1 MNTKLVEKNLT
12 KKVSKDFPEISVKN
26 EDWKY
31 VGKNIYTVKDFEVGK
46 PVKIIENKN
55 FNVDTNCF
63 EFLINKEEKNVEI
76 TDIEKVKK
84 SIIDESIKRPFDK
97 FSIEQFEKL
106 TGGIQLNIKGDFS
119 DYYSINFQSEDTS
132 VPYLG
137 VNVEK
142 NKSGR
147 LLFNFGE
154 LVKGDIFPTIELF
167 LEQNASLEIIINVTS
182 KNEISLINNLY
193 AKLLNDAN
201 LSVHMVS
208 TGGLFSRS
216 RLDID
221 LFGNGSGFE
230 IDGVYF
236 GENNQI
242 HDTRVF
248 VNHLG
253 KSTTSNMITKG
264 VLGDESSSIFTGTI
278 HIAEGAVKTQS
289 QQENRN
295 IILTE
300 KASAQS
306 VPNLEILCDDV
317 ICGHGSSV
325 GPIDETLYHYV
336 MSRGINKEN
345 AEKLLIKGFFNEVI
359 NEDAWD
365 IIHDEVADTLTQKYE
380 NILERKSN
388 EG

>member
-1 MNTKLVEKNLT
+1 MNTKLVEKNLGKIT
-12 KKVSKDFPEISVKN
+12 SKDFSDISVKN

-31 VGKNIYTVKDFEVGK
+31 TGKNVYSVNEFEVGK
-46 PVKIIENKN
+46 PVNIEKN
-55 FNVDTNCF
+55 ETFNIDSNCH
-63 EFLINKEEKNVEI
+63 EFVVNVEEEKIEVI
-76 TDIEKVKK
+76 DIAKIKK
-84 SIIDESIKRPFDK
+84 PIIDESIKRPFDK
-97 FSIEQFEKL
+97 FLVEQFEKL
-106 TGGIQLNIKGDFS
+106 TGGFQLNVKDDFS
-119 DYYSINFQSEDTS
+119 HYYSVNFQNEETS

-137 VNVEK
+137 VNVAK
-142 NKSGR
+142 NKSGK
-147 LLFNFGE
+147 LFLNFGD
-154 LVKGDIFPTIELF
+154 LVNGNIFPAIELF
-167 LEQNASLEIIINVTS
+167 LEQNATLELIINVTS
-182 KNEISLINNLY
+182 KNDISIVNNLY

-221 LFGNGSGFE
+221 LYGNGSGFE

-236 GENNQI
+236 GENAQI

-278 HIAEGAVKTQS
+278 HIAEGAVKTES

-325 GPIDETLYHYV
+325 GPIDETLFHYV
-336 MSRGINKEN
+336 MSRGINKED

-359 NEDAWD
+359 NEDAWE
-365 IIHDEVADTLTQKYE
+365 IIHDEVADTLAKKYE
-380 NILERKSN
+380 NILGRKSD
-388 EG
+388 ES

>member
-1 MNTKLVEKNLT
+1 MNTKLVEKNLI
-12 KKVSKDFPEISVKN
+12 KKTSQDFPAVSVKD

-31 VGKNIYTVKDFEVGK
+31 IGKNIYTVNEFEVGK
-46 PVKIIENKN
+46 PGKLEKNEN
-55 FNVDTNCF
+55 FNLDSNCYEFAINTN
-63 EFLINKEEKNVEI
+63 EKNIEI
-76 TDIEKVKK
+76 IDLEEIKK
-84 SIIDESIKRPFDK
+84 STIDESIKRPFDK
-97 FSIEQFEKL
+97 FSVEQFEKL
-106 TGGIQLNIKGDFS
+106 TGGFQLNITDDFS
-119 DYYSINFQSEDTS
+119 DYFSINFQSEETS

-137 VNVEK
+137 VNMTK
-142 NKSGR
+142 NKSGK
-147 LLFNFGE
+147 LLLNFGE
-154 LVKGDIFPTIELF
+154 LIRGDIFPTIEIF
-167 LEQNASLEIIINVTS
+167 LEQNASLELIINVTS
-182 KNEISLINNLY
+182 KNDVSIINNLY

-221 LFGNGSGFE
+221 LFGNGAGFE

-278 HIAEGAVKTQS
+278 HIAEGAVKTES

-325 GPIDETLYHYV
+325 GPIDDTLYHYV
-336 MSRGINKEN
+336 MSRGINKED

>member
-63 EFLINKEEKNVEI
+63 EFLINKEEKNIEI

-106 TGGIQLNIKGDFS
+106 TGGIQLNIKEDFS

-278 HIAEGAVKTQS
+278 HIAEGAVKTES

>member
-106 TGGIQLNIKGDFS
+106 TGGIQLNIKEDFS

-278 HIAEGAVKTQS
+278 HIAEGAVKTES

>member
-1 MNTKLVEKNLT
+1 MNTKLVEKNLI
-12 KKVSKDFPEISVKN
+12 KKTSQDFPAVSVKD

-31 VGKNIYTVKDFEVGK
+31 IGKNIYTVNEFEVGK
-46 PVKIIENKN
+46 PGKLEKNEN
-55 FNVDTNCF
+55 FNLDSNCYEFAINTN
-63 EFLINKEEKNVEI
+63 EKNIEI
-76 TDIEKVKK
+76 IDLEEIKK
-84 SIIDESIKRPFDK
+84 STIDESIKRPFDK
-97 FSIEQFEKL
+97 FSVEQFEKL
-106 TGGIQLNIKGDFS
+106 TGGFQLNIKDDFS
-119 DYYSINFQSEDTS
+119 DYFSINFQSEETS

-137 VNVEK
+137 VNMTK
-142 NKSGR
+142 NKSGK
-147 LLFNFGE
+147 LLLNFGE
-154 LVKGDIFPTIELF
+154 LIRGDIFPIIEIF
-167 LEQNASLEIIINVTS
+167 LEQNASLELIINVTS
-182 KNEISLINNLY
+182 KNDVSIINNLY

-221 LFGNGSGFE
+221 LFGNGAGFE

-278 HIAEGAVKTQS
+278 HIAEGAVKTES

-336 MSRGINKEN
+336 MSRGINKED

-359 NEDAWD
+359 NEDPWD
-365 IIHDEVADTLTQKYE
+365 IIHDVVADTLSEKYE

-388 EG
+388 ES

>member
-106 TGGIQLNIKGDFS
+106 TGGIQLNIKEDFS
-119 DYYSINFQSEDTS
+119 NYYSINFQSEDTA

-278 HIAEGAVKTQS
+278 HIAEGAVKTES

-336 MSRGINKEN
+336 MSRGINKED

>member
-46 PVKIIENKN
+46 PGKIIENKN

-63 EFLINKEEKNVEI
+63 EFLINKEEKNIEI

-106 TGGIQLNIKGDFS
+106 TGGIQLNIKEDFS
-119 DYYSINFQSEDTS
+119 NYYSINFQSEDTA

-278 HIAEGAVKTQS
+278 HIAEGAVKTES